1 MTIND
6 IFDNDFIEQTTG
18 ALSLLEM
25 GLTLLIAF
33 LIGMG
38 IFYVYKRTFQGVM
51 YSKTFNI
58 SLVILTLISATI
70 IIGVTNNIVLSLG
83 MVGAL
88 SIVRFRTSIKDPI
101 DVVYMFWAI
110 GSGIIA
116 GAGLYVLA
124 GISFIFIGVVLLSFS
139 KVEVR
144 LDPYLLI
151 VGYSNSTAEAE
162 IFGHLDKSL
171 NTYKI
176 KSKTKV
182 PTHFE
187 LTIEIRSKTDK
198 SNLVNDID
206 QIEGVNDVAMVS
218 YDGDYAA

>member
-33 LIGMG
+33 IIGVG
-38 IFYVYKRTFQGVM
+38 IFYIYKRTFQGVM

-110 GSGIIA
+110 GTGIIA

-124 GISFIFIGVVLLSFS
+124 GISFIFIAVVLIAFNRADVKL
-139 KVEVR
+139 E
-144 LDPYLLI
+144 PYLLI
-151 VGYSNSTAEAE
+151 VGYTSSTAEAE
-162 IFGHLDKSL
+162 IFSNLERSL
-171 NTYKI
+171 STYKI

-187 LTIEIRSKTDK
+187 LTIEIRCKSDK
-198 SNLVNDID
+198 SGLVNDID
-206 QIEGVNDVAMVS
+206 CIEGVNDVAMVS

>member
-1 MTIND
+1 MTLSD
-6 IFDNDFIEQTTG
+6 IFKNDFLEQTTG
-18 ALSLLEM
+18 SLSVLEM
-25 GLTLLIAF
+25 SITLVIAF
-33 LIGMG
+33 LVGAG
-38 IFYVYKRTFQGVM
+38 IFYVYKSTFQGVM
-51 YSKTFNI
+51 YSKTFNT
-58 SLVILTLISATI
+58 SLVILSLISATI

-110 GSGIIA
+110 GSGIIT

-124 GISFIFIGVVLLSFS
+124 IISFVMIAVVLHFFMNM
-139 KVEVR
+139 ENR
-144 LDPYLLI
+144 LEPYLLI
-151 VGYSNSTAEAE
+151 VGYSDGGAEKVIYE
-162 IFGHLDKSL
+162 KLDAAL
-171 NTYKI
+171 NNYKV

-182 PTHFE
+182 PGQYE
-187 LTIEIRSKTDK
+187 LTVEIRTKSDK

-206 QIEGVNDVAMVS
+206 NIEGVNNVAMLS

>member
-1 MTIND
+1 
-6 IFDNDFIEQTTG
+6 
-18 ALSLLEM
+18 M
-25 GLTLLIAF
+25 GITLMIAF
-33 LIGMG
+33 FIGIG
-38 IFYVYKRTFQGVM
+38 IFYVYKKTFEGVM

-58 SLVILTLISATI
+58 SLVILSLISATI

-101 DVVYMFWAI
+101 DVVYMFWSI

-124 GISFIFIGVVLLSFS
+124 LISFVFIAAVLFSF
-139 KVEVR
+139 KNMDIRQE
-144 LDPYLLI
+144 PYLLI
-151 VGYSNSTAEAE
+151 VGYEDAEAE
-162 IFGHLDKSL
+162 NAIFEALDGAL

-182 PTHFE
+182 PQQYE
-187 LTIEIRSKTDK
+187 LTVEIRTRSDK
-198 SNLVNDID
+198 SNLVNEIGE
-206 QIEGVNDVAMVS
+206 IMGVKNTAMLS

>member
-1 MTIND
+1 MTISD

-18 ALSLLEM
+18 SLSILEM
-25 GLTLLIAF
+25 GITLMIA
-33 LIGMG
+33 LLVGIGV
-38 IFYVYKRTFQGVM
+38 FYVYKKTFQGVM
-51 YSKTFNI
+51 YSKTFNV
-58 SLVILTLISATI
+58 SLIILALISATI

-110 GSGIIA
+110 GSGIII

-124 GISFIFIGVVLLSFS
+124 FLSFVLIAVVLYIFINADIKL
-139 KVEVR
+139 E
-144 LDPYLLI
+144 PYLLI
-151 VGYSNSTAEAE
+151 IKYEDRNAENKLFD
-162 IFGHLDKSL
+162 ILDSQL

-182 PTHFE
+182 PSYYE
-187 LTIEIRSKTDK
+187 LTVEIRTKSDK
-198 SNLVNDID
+198 SNLVNLID
-206 QIEGVNDVAMVS
+206 DVTGVNNTAMLS

>member
-1 MTIND
+1 MTIGD

-18 ALSLLEM
+18 SLSLLEM
-25 GLTLLIAF
+25 SITLMIA
-33 LIGMG
+33 LLVGIG
-38 IFYVYKRTFQGVM
+38 IFFIYKKTFQGVM
-51 YSKTFNI
+51 YSKTFNV
-58 SLVILTLISATI
+58 SLIILALISATI

-110 GSGIIA
+110 GSGIII

-124 GISFIFIGVVLLSFS
+124 FLSFVLIAVVLYIFINADIKL
-139 KVEVR
+139 E
-144 LDPYLLI
+144 PYLLI
-151 VGYSNSTAEAE
+151 IKYQDRDTENQLFN
-162 IFGHLDKSL
+162 ILDSQL
-171 NTYKI
+171 NAYKI

-182 PTHFE
+182 PSHYE
-187 LTIEIRSKTDK
+187 LTIEIRTKSDK
-198 SNLVNDID
+198 SNLVNLID
-206 QIEGVNDVAMVS
+206 DVTGVNNTAMLS

>member
-6 IFDNDFIEQTTG
+6 IFKNDFIEQATG
-18 ALSLLEM
+18 ALSTLEI
-25 GLTLLIAF
+25 LITLGIAF
-33 LIGMG
+33 LVGAG
-38 IFYVYKRTFQGVM
+38 IFFVYKKTFQGVM
-51 YSKTFNI
+51 YSKTFNV
-58 SLVILTLISATI
+58 SLVVLSLISATI

-116 GAGLYVLA
+116 GAGLYLLCLV
-124 GISFIFIGVVLLSFS
+124 SFIFIGTVLYVFTNMDI
-139 KVEVR
+139 R
-144 LDPYLLI
+144 LEPYLLI
-151 VGYSNSTAEAE
+151 IGYESKEAE
-162 IFGHLDKSL
+162 ERIFELLDQSL
-171 NTYKI
+171 DAYKV

-182 PTHFE
+182 PSQFE
-187 LTIEIRSKTDK
+187 LTVEIRTKTDK
-198 SNLVNDID
+198 SGIINDLD
-206 QIEGVNDVAMVS
+206 EIEGVNNVAMLS